1 MLHAFRIVYKNNRG
15 MVPGLTNK
23 NGHRNIAEGRNT
35 AGWGGFCIKPLLIA
49 DVGRWLHTDVE

>member
-1 MLHAFRIVYKNNRG
+1 MVYEHKGG
-15 MVPGLTNK
+15 MVSGLANS
-23 NGHRNIAEGRNT
+23 NGHRNVTEGRNT